1 MGGSRGTVLIT
12 GANGALGSAMMRE
25 IVASPSY
32 RSCYGVYTVRDVS
45 SASSLRTSLE
55 GGDKDASRHSSEVI
69 SLDLSRLSSV
79 REVAADI
86 NTRIRSG
93 SIPPIRALILNAGY
107 QENFTQT
114 NTDDGFDMSFQVN
127 YLSHF
132 LLTLL
137 LLESMD
143 REEGRILYIGSW
155 THKCVG
161 TISTLVAYLSLL
173 TTTASLDSP
182 DDPRIGAELFPER
195 YRPILRDGVDSLA
208 RGAWST
214 PEEDPSALSGFR
226 RYGASKLCLVLM
238 M

>member
-1 MGGSRGTVLIT
+1 MGETRGTILIT
-12 GANGALGSAMMRE
+12 GANGALGSAMVRE

-32 RSCYGVYTVRDVS
+32 SSCYGIYTVRDIS
-45 SASSLRTSLE
+45 SASSLEASLASDDE
-55 GGDKDASRHSSEVI
+55 DAGQHHSEVI

-86 NTRIRSG
+86 KARVRSR

-114 NTDDGFDMSFQVN
+114 NTEDGFDMSFQVN

-137 LLESMD
+137 LLGSMD

-155 THKCVG
+155 AHK
-161 TISTLVAYLSLL
+161 
-173 TTTASLDSP
+173 
-182 DDPRIGAELFPER
+182 
-195 YRPILRDGVDSLA
+195 
-208 RGAWST
+208 
-214 PEEDPSALSGFR
+214 
-226 RYGASKLCLVLM
+226 
-238 M
+238 